1 MLKPA
6 IQDALNKQINEEL
19 YSAYLYL
26 SMAAYFES
34 TNLKG
39 MAQWMRFQ
47 TQEEL
52 GHAVKFIDYVNER
65 DGRVLLAAIKPPKTD
80 WQGPADVF
88 QDVYEHECQITGL
101 INQLADLALTE
112 RDHATGTI
120 LQWFITEQVEEE
132 ATANDVV
139 GKLKL
144 VGDNGVA
151 IFMLDAELGQRAA
164 PAVGPADPPA

>member
-19 YSAYLYL
+19 FSSYLYL

-47 TQEEL
+47 AQEEL
-52 GHAVKFIDYVNER
+52 GHAMKFIDYVNER
-65 DGRVLLAAIKPPKTD
+65 DGRVLLAAIKAPETN

-88 QDVYEHECQITGL
+88 QHVYEHECRISGL

-112 RDHATGTI
+112 KDHATGTI

-132 ATANDVV
+132 ATALDVV

-151 IFMLDAELGQRAA
+151 IFMLDAELGQRAP
-164 PAVGPADPPA
+164 PAVAAADPAA

>member
-1 MLKPA
+1 MLKPT

-19 YSAYLYL
+19 FSAYLYL

-39 MAQWMRFQ
+39 MARWMRFQ
-47 TQEEL
+47 TKEEM
-52 GHAVKFIDYVNER
+52 GHAMKFIDYVNER
-65 DGRVLLAAIKPPKTD
+65 AGRVLLAAIKTPKTD
-80 WQGPADVF
+80 WEGPADVF
-88 QDVYEHECQITGL
+88 QDVHEHECRISGL
-101 INQLADLALTE
+101 INELADLALTE
-112 RDHATGTI
+112 KDHATGTI

-132 ATANDVV
+132 ATALDVV

-151 IFMLDAELGQRAA
+151 IFMLDAELGQRA
-164 PAVGPADPPA
+164 PPASAAAG